1 MTMIKSWREVDLE
14 TDDLKRFELVFARTV
29 RDYLPCTEVHFLA
42 LEPAAQKDA
51 TAGDDVKVPSSWEV
65 GAAMV
70 AKSRQPVVDRERRR
84 LYLPLWKKE
93 SLFGIAIAGAEE
105 QTLFETSVN
114 WLLDRSRLISD
125 AFLHTKRWAVDPLS
139 GLLNGRFFLEE
150 IDVLLQEKRRVL
162 AAGESCAAMQTSEP
176 DAMHSPF
183 LSVALVEIYPLR
195 ARKTGQAVRHA
206 EQVAAGLE
214 SLLGGQVPVYCFGNG
229 LFAMTLNGVS
239 VEQSLKMGKTLL
251 RRLRQENFGEARLGL
266 NTLEVSRPA
275 PEDRQ
280 NGEREGRELVEEA
293 LAALQEAAKR
303 GPSALYNWASRK
315 DSSLAALA
323 LPSERTVRELA
334 RRWRKEKSFAI
345 ACLQSEP
352 ERGMSLSGRR
362 FLSLLG
368 HPVVTEGE
376 GEVFVFLAGLDHG
389 QALSWLQGL
398 RQKLAAIK
406 KKGGPLAKDLS
417 AGVALYPCLDYSR
430 PQTLANARK
439 ALLHAR
445 FLGTGSEAVF
455 DDVTLNISG
464 DVFYNE
470 GDLAAAI
477 AEYKKGLR
485 LNPSS
490 INLLN
495 SLGVCEAQL
504 NRRDRARRLFEQV
517 LELDP
522 RDFMALYN
530 LGFASLQSG
539 QTEQAL
545 QYFQRAHEQDRENIE
560 LILQL
565 AKLYCA
571 ARRYAEAVELLQPL
585 VAENGEKKLGESST
599 RAAVYRYL
607 GEARDGLG
615 QREEAVV
622 ALQRAVRN
630 GPDDPQSL
638 SLLGYL
644 YCKADE
650 GDDLSLSLCR
660 RAVEIDGGKGRYW
673 YHLAAVLEKAGS
685 YADAEVALRNCLNL
699 QRQDPAAL
707 QLLARV
713 YEGMGK
719 TKKAEKVRAR
729 KGKTG

>member
-42 LEPAAQKDA
+42 LEPAAQKRA
-51 TAGDDVKVPSSWEV
+51 AAGDDDKVPSAWEV

-70 AKSRQPVVDRERRR
+70 AKSRQPLVDREHQR

-93 SLFGIAIAGAEE
+93 SLFGIAIVGAEE

-114 WLLDRSRLISD
+114 WLLDRSRLVSD
-125 AFLHTKRWAVDPLS
+125 AFLRTKRWAVDPLS

-150 IDVLLQEKRRVL
+150 LEVLLQEKKRIL
-162 AAGESCAAMQTSEP
+162 AAGEACTAMQSSEP
-176 DAMHSPF
+176 DAMRSPF

-195 ARKTGQAVRHA
+195 AKKTEQAVRHA
-206 EQVAAGLE
+206 EQVAASLE
-214 SLLGGQVPVYCFGNG
+214 SLLGGQVPVYCFGSG

-239 VEQSLKMGKTLL
+239 IEQSLKMGKTLL
-251 RRLRQENFGEARLGL
+251 RRLRQENFGDARLGL
-266 NTLEVSRPA
+266 NTLDVSRSA
-275 PEDRQ
+275 PEGLS
-280 NGEREGRELVEEA
+280 GEQEGRELIEEA

-315 DSSLAALA
+315 DSSLTALA
-323 LPSERTVRELA
+323 LPSESTVREFGRL
-334 RRWRKEKSFAI
+334 WQKEKSFAVV
-345 ACLQSEP
+345 CLQNDP
-352 ERGMSLSGRR
+352 ESGASIAGRR

-368 HPVVTEGE
+368 HPAVAEGE
-376 GEVFVFLAGLDHG
+376 GEVFVFLAGLDRDH
-389 QALSWLQGL
+389 ALSWLQDL
-398 RQKLAAIK
+398 RKKLATTK
-406 KKGGPLAKDLS
+406 KRGGPSAEAFS
-417 AGVALYPCLDYSR
+417 AGIALYPCLDYSR

-445 FLGTGSEAVF
+445 YLGTGREAAF

-464 DVFYNE
+464 DVYYNE

-485 LNPSS
+485 FNSSS

-495 SLGVCEAQL
+495 SLGVCEAQM

-517 LELDP
+517 LDQDP
-522 RDFMALYN
+522 QDFMALYN

-539 QTEQAL
+539 QTEKAL
-545 QYFQRAHEQDRENIE
+545 HYFQRAQEQDRENIE

-585 VAENGEKKLGESST
+585 VVENGEKKLGESRT
-599 RAAVYRYL
+599 RAAVFRYL
-607 GEARDGLG
+607 GEAWDGLG
-615 QREEAVV
+615 RGEEAVA
-622 ALQRAVRN
+622 ALQRALRN
-630 GPDDPQSL
+630 EPDDPKSL

-644 YCKADE
+644 YSKAGE
-650 GDDLSLSLCR
+650 GDDLALSLCR

-673 YHLAAVLEKAGS
+673 YHLAAVLGKTGA
-685 YADAEVALRNCLNL
+685 YQDAEVALRNCLNL
-699 QRQDPAAL
+699 QRQDSDAL

-719 TKKAEKVRAR
+719 KKKAEKVRAR
-729 KGKTG
+729 AGITG